1 MSGSEASRTSAA
13 PPIFGRAEAVT
24 EVERTLER
32 SRAGAGEGLLLSGE
46 DGAGK
51 SVFLRTAIQR
61 ARHRGFHVLSGRA
74 LPQEIPQPFSL
85 LRDLVRPRERAGR
98 AERPTE
104 GSGGML
110 PVFLAPSGG
119 EGGEVVARLGDRG
132 EPAAESE
139 GLASMLTPLDAP
151 GEWMGTV
158 RNELYANLI
167 QYLTE
172 LAREGPL
179 LLAIDDLHFADAA
192 SIEFLGRLAPELGR
206 HPVALIATIG
216 TGSRIPAATREMV
229 ESLARSTTV
238 RTVPLRPLSTGEVAE
253 FAQWVRRGLPAD
265 PADVLRWHAQTEGNP
280 LFIEQLVR
288 STTGLGGRPDGAGSG
303 GPADLNEILRA
314 RVRGL
319 GEGERRTLTYASLLG
334 KEFAFSN
341 LVAISEMDEERVT
354 ESLDR
359 LVAGGLLREKG
370 DEVCE
375 FVTEGVR
382 AGVYAE
388 LTETRRRILHR
399 RVGRA
404 LEEKGLAS
412 EFELARQFYLGRD
425 DAKAAEYNYRA
436 GVSAMRGFA
445 FETAVPHFER
455 ALEAERRRP
464 DRSPARE
471 VRIMV
476 ELGRSLDELGDLHRS
491 EVVLSE
497 AVLLARTRPE
507 LDPELGRALLGLAQT
522 RQDQSEYASAEAL
535 AEEAYGR
542 LERVGSPREVMTA
555 HRVLGIVCWRLGRL
569 PDAERHLRLALD
581 IAEREGTPVERGHA
595 LVDVAN
601 SMLLRDQN
609 QFSQAL
615 ELYERAAE
623 LFGSGQD
630 LPARARVL
638 MNRAVLL
645 YSSGRVD
652 EGLLG
657 LDQAIEAAERS
668 RSPIW
673 IGYCYLNLALMQA
686 ELGHPDRAR
695 PALER
700 ADALLTPLGDR
711 LAPEQ
716 LSLARGLLAEAERE
730 YGAAETHLED
740 ALRQARELNVEPE
753 VSEILFRL
761 AHVAFA
767 RGDKPAARAKLA
779 EARAAGLDANR
790 SDLASRVAELDSALA
805 GHDPP
810 PTV

>member
-1 MSGSEASRTSAA
+1 MSGPETSRASAV

-24 EVERTLER
+24 EVERALDR
-32 SRAGAGEGLLLSGE
+32 SRGGTGEGLLLSGE
-46 DGAGK
+46 DGVGK
-51 SVFLRTAIQR
+51 SLFLRTAIAR
-61 ARHRGFHVLSGRA
+61 ARHLGFHVLAGRA

-85 LRDLVRPRERAGR
+85 LRDLVRTRDHPARDERSAGGPEL
-98 AERPTE
+98 A
-104 GSGGML
+104 L
-110 PVFLAPSGG
+110 PVFLSPASG
-119 EGGEVVARLGDRG
+119 ETAVARLSDPT
-132 EPAAESE
+132 EPTSESE
-139 GLASMLTPLDAP
+139 GLATMLTPLDAP

-158 RNELYANLI
+158 RNELYASVV

-172 LAREGPL
+172 IANEQPL
-179 LLAIDDLHFADAA
+179 LLAIDDLHFADGA
-192 SIEFLGRLAPELGR
+192 SIEFLSRLAPELGR
-206 HPVALIATIG
+206 FPIAVIATVA
-216 TGSRIPAATREMV
+216 TGSRIPAAVREPI

-238 RTVPLRPLSTGEVAE
+238 RTVPLRPLTTPDVLE
-253 FAQWVRRGLPAD
+253 FARWLRRGIPAD
-265 PADVLRWHAQTEGNP
+265 PADVRRWQAQTEGNP

-288 STTGLGGRPDGAGSG
+288 STTGVGERTDAAASG
-303 GPADLNEILRA
+303 GSSDLNEILRA
-314 RVRGL
+314 RVQEL
-319 GEGERRTLTYASLLG
+319 GETERRTLTYAALLG
-334 KEFAFSN
+334 KEFAFAS
-341 LVAISEMDEERVT
+341 LVAISELDEERVT

-404 LEEKGLAS
+404 LEERGIAS

-425 DAKAAEYNYRA
+425 DAKAAEYNFRA

-464 DRSPARE
+464 DRSAARE
-471 VRIMV
+471 VRILV
-476 ELGRSLDELGDLHRS
+476 ELGRSFDELGDFPRS

-507 LDPELGRALLGLAQT
+507 LDPELARALLGLAQT
-522 RQDQSEYASAEAL
+522 RQDQSDYPSAEAL

-569 PDAERHLRLALD
+569 PDAERHLRLALE
-581 IAEREGTPVERGHA
+581 IAEREGTSAERGHA

-601 SMLLRDQN
+601 TMLLRDQQ

-645 YSSGRVD
+645 YSSGRQ
-652 EGLLG
+652 EEALRG
-657 LDQAIEAAERS
+657 LDRAIEAAERS
-668 RSPIW
+668 RSPVW

-686 ELGHPDRAR
+686 ELGRPEVAR

-716 LSLARGLLAEAERE
+716 IALARGLLAEAERE
-730 YGAAETHLED
+730 FDAAEAHLGD
-740 ALRQARELNVEPE
+740 ALRQARELNTEPE
-753 VSEILFRL
+753 VSEMLFRL
-761 AHVAFA
+761 AHVAYA
-767 RGDKPAARAKLA
+767 RGDVRAARAKLA

-790 SDLASRVAELDSALA
+790 SDLAARVAELDAALA
-805 GHDPP
+805 RADGP